1 MSYEKFD
8 PHYIPC
14 RKKNCVHL
22 KVDSNQ
28 HPCNKCIV
36 GMKWTNFKASKKPI
50 DYDSKDFSFD
60 NMVRA

>member
-14 RKKNCVHL
+14 RKKNCVNL
-22 KVDSNQ
+22 KVDANQ

-36 GMKWTNFKASKKPI
+36 GMKWVHFKASKIPI
-50 DYDSKDFSFD
+50 GYDSKDFSFD